1 MARQRQPSGAA
12 RDEAASSPPP
22 GEEMTRD
29 ALMIRHAAAC
39 QRRDRAP
46 LGSDEFRQAAEEV
59 ARIEIAI
66 AGLTEGRATA

>member
-1 MARQRQPSGAA
+1 MARQRRPLDGATA
-12 RDEAASSPPP
+12 EAAGATPP
-22 GEEMTRD
+22 GQEMTRE

-66 AGLTEGRATA
+66 AGLIEGLPTT